1 MPELRASL
9 ATDHPCLGLLS
20 LLGPLVWLRE
30 AEQQLLWGCRSE
42 SPQPVPLWLH
52 LFLETASSAAPLV
65 VGTCPVSS
73 PSSAGQGQGRLQCG
87 VKSSVLTVA
96 VHLGDSVVSLGPLFT

>member
-30 AEQQLLWGCRSE
+30 AEQQ
-42 SPQPVPLWLH
+42 
-52 LFLETASSAAPLV
+52 AAPL
-65 VGTCPVSS
+65 
-73 PSSAGQGQGRLQCG
+73 G
-87 VKSSVLTVA
+87 VQV
-96 VHLGDSVVSLGPLFT
+96 

>member
-42 SPQPVPLWLH
+42 SPQPVPLGLH
-52 LFLETASSAAPLV
+52 LTLETASSAAPLV
-65 VGTCPVSS
+65 VGTVSS

-96 VHLGDSVVSLGPLFT
+96 VHLGDSVVSLGPLFI